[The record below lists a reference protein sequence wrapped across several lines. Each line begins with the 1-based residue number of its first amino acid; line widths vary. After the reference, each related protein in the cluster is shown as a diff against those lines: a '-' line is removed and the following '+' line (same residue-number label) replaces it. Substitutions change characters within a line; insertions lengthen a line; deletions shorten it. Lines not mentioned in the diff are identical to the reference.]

1 MKTLFVKKV
10 NARKSIVWFLE
21 YNRYAVFPSPTAN
34 MLHLLSVGKSP
45 LEIGESL
52 VEELDLPYQR
62 TIDFVTDVQQQI
74 YIPNTTKKPICKKQ
88 EKTKANV
95 KYKIIKFY
103 KVSDVVFKVSFQTER
118 EAFWIHPKFAH
129 LEIEPQQKVNT
140 HYQVYSKDNNTFLFV
155 DNLYIG
161 SWTLEDIH
169 FFQGKFSMELVQK
182 IHNKKEKEWLG
193 VFHASAVANQEHSV
207 LLLGDSGNGKSTSL
221 ALLQANGFTCLAD
234 DFVPIDANKQEVYS
248 FPSAISVKKNS
259 IPILLDYYPELK
271 KLYEYQLKSH
281 NKIVRYLPSNN
292 SDYKQHLPCKALVFI
307 KYQPDIGL
315 KLDHISILDA
325 FERLVPDSWLS
336 PEPENAK
343 IFLDWVVHLPC
354 YEIVY
359 SDNKKMIETITEL
372 FDEL

>member
-1 MKTLFVKKV
+1 MKTLLVKKI
-10 NARKSIVWFLE
+10 NAQKSIVWFSA

-34 MLHLLSVGKSP
+34 MLHLLSEGNSP

-62 TIDFVTDVQQQI
+62 TIDFVTDVKQQI
-74 YIPNTTKKPICKKQ
+74 YIPNTTKKSVCKKQ
-88 EKTKANV
+88 KEAKADVN
-95 KYKIIKFY
+95 YKIIKFY
-103 KVSDVVFKVSFQTER
+103 KINETVFKVSFQTEQ

-129 LEIEPQQKVNT
+129 LETEPQQKTST
-140 HYQVYSKDNNTFLFV
+140 HYQVYSKDNHTFLFV
-155 DNLYIG
+155 DNLYVG
-161 SWTLEDIH
+161 SWALEDIH

-234 DFVPIDANKQEVYS
+234 DFVPVDAKKQEVYS

-259 IPILLDYYPELK
+259 IPVLLDYYPELK
-271 KLYEYQLKSH
+271 KLCEYHLKLH
-281 NKIVRYLPSNN
+281 NKTVRYLPLNSSN
-292 SDYKQHLPCKALVFI
+292 YKQHLPCKALIFI
-307 KYQPDIGL
+307 KYQPDISL
-315 KLDHISILDA
+315 KLGHISILDA

-336 PEPENAK
+336 PEPKNAK
-343 IFLDWVVHLPC
+343 AFLDWVVKLPC

-359 SDNKKMIETITEL
+359 SDNKKMIETITKLFNEL
-372 FDEL
+372 